1 MTHVTTMDIIAWG
14 RKIFLESDLK
24 VNLQYKYSKTRTIP
38 KAYLNY
44 YSRVML
50 VVWNAFFLKKFMCSP
65 SMHGVFSTQIRNV
78 HPVRIKTLV
87 TFSVM
92 IAQN

>member
-24 VNLQYKYSKTRTIP
+24 VNLQYKYSKTQTIP

-50 VVWNAFFLKKFMCSP
+50 VVWNCDIQCNDCS
-65 SMHGVFSTQIRNV
+65 
-78 HPVRIKTLV
+78 KLV
-87 TFSVM
+87 LL
-92 IAQN
+92 